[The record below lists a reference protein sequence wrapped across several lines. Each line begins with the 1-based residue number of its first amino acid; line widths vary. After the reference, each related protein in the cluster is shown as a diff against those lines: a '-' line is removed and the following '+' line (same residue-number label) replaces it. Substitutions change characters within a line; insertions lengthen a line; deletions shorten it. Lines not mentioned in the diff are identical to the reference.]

1 MATGTSLA
9 ALKRS
14 VNFIPCLALSIAL
27 SHDKLDDLSKQIFE
41 IDLKIQT
48 LAQQNK
54 QQEVSNLK
62 AAKVQLQKGV
72 VDLEIQYELQKA

>member
-9 ALKRS
+9 ALK
-14 VNFIPCLALSIAL
+14 
-27 SHDKLDDLSKQIFE
+27 HKLDDLSKQIFE

-62 AAKVQLQKGV
+62 AAKVQKEV
-72 VDLEIQYELQKA
+72 VDLQIQYKLKKAQNKKQN

>member
-9 ALKRS
+9 ALKR
-14 VNFIPCLALSIAL
+14 
-27 SHDKLDDLSKQIFE
+27 KLDDLSKQIFE

-62 AAKVQLQKGV
+62 AAKVQLQEDV
-72 VDLEIQYELQKA
+72 VDLQIQYELQKARNKKRN

>member
-1 MATGTSLA
+1 MATGTFLA
-9 ALKRS
+9 ALKR
-14 VNFIPCLALSIAL
+14 
-27 SHDKLDDLSKQIFE
+27 KLDDLSKQIFE

-62 AAKVQLQKGV
+62 AAKVQLQKDV
-72 VDLEIQYELQKA
+72 VDLQIQYELQKVRNKKRN

>member
-1 MATGTSLA
+1 MAMGTSLA
-9 ALKRS
+9 ALKR
-14 VNFIPCLALSIAL
+14 
-27 SHDKLDDLSKQIFE
+27 KLDDPSKQIFE

-62 AAKVQLQKGV
+62 AAKVQLQKDI
-72 VDLEIQYELQKA
+72 VDLQIQYKLKKVQNKKRN

>member
-9 ALKRS
+9 ALK
-14 VNFIPCLALSIAL
+14 
-27 SHDKLDDLSKQIFE
+27 HKLDDLSKQIFE

-62 AAKVQLQKGV
+62 ATKVQLQKDV
-72 VDLEIQYELQKA
+72 VDLQIQYKLKKAQNKKWN

>member
-9 ALKRS
+9 ALKR
-14 VNFIPCLALSIAL
+14 
-27 SHDKLDDLSKQIFE
+27 KLDDLSKQIFE

-62 AAKVQLQKGV
+62 AAKGQLQKDV
-72 VDLEIQYELQKA
+72 VDLQIQYQLQKARNKKRN

>member
-9 ALKRS
+9 ALKR
-14 VNFIPCLALSIAL
+14 
-27 SHDKLDDLSKQIFE
+27 KLDDLSKQIFE

-48 LAQQNK
+48 LAKQNK

-62 AAKVQLQKGV
+62 AAKVQLQKDV
-72 VDLEIQYELQKA
+72 IDLQIQYELQKARNKKRN

>member
-9 ALKRS
+9 ALKR
-14 VNFIPCLALSIAL
+14 
-27 SHDKLDDLSKQIFE
+27 KLDDLSKQIFE

-62 AAKVQLQKGV
+62 AAKVQLQKDV
-72 VDLEIQYELQKA
+72 VDLQIQYELQKARNKKRN

>member
-9 ALKRS
+9 ALKR
-14 VNFIPCLALSIAL
+14 
-27 SHDKLDDLSKQIFE
+27 KLDDLSKHIFE

-62 AAKVQLQKGV
+62 AAKVQLQKDV
-72 VDLEIQYELQKA
+72 VDLQIQYELQKARNKKRN

>member
-1 MATGTSLA
+1 MAMGTSLA
-9 ALKRS
+9 ALK
-14 VNFIPCLALSIAL
+14 C
-27 SHDKLDDLSKQIFE
+27 KLDDLSKQIFE

-62 AAKVQLQKGV
+62 AAKVQLQKDI
-72 VDLEIQYELQKA
+72 VDLQIQYKFKKAQNKKWN

>member
-9 ALKRS
+9 ALKR
-14 VNFIPCLALSIAL
+14 
-27 SHDKLDDLSKQIFE
+27 KLDDLSKQIFE

-62 AAKVQLQKGV
+62 AAKVQLQKDV
-72 VDLEIQYELQKA
+72 VDLQIQYELEKARNKKRN

>member
-9 ALKRS
+9 ALK
-14 VNFIPCLALSIAL
+14 
-27 SHDKLDDLSKQIFE
+27 HKLDDLSKQIFE

-62 AAKVQLQKGV
+62 AAKVQLQKDV
-72 VDLEIQYELQKA
+72 VDLQIQYELQKVRNKKQN